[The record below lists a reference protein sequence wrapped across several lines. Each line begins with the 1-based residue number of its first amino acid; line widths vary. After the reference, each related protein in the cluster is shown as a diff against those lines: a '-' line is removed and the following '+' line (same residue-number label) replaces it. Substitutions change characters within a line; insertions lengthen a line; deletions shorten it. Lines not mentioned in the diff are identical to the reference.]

1 MPELP
6 EVEVIRQFLTPKL
19 VGLSFIH
26 LDILNPGSFSGQ
38 PRLFLGQKITAL
50 SRLGK
55 QLSIH
60 FGPKLSL
67 LVHLKMTG
75 QLIYQD
81 QSSSTTLGHASPRR
95 SSHTRLIFT
104 LSDSSKL
111 FFNDMRKFGWIRL
124 LKTYQLKKFQAN
136 LGPDLLSPKFTP
148 SYFRRQLRSS
158 SRPVKSLLHDQ
169 NRFAGIG
176 NIYANDAL
184 FLAGIHPLTPSNK
197 ISSLKS
203 KKLHLYLLQIINQ
216 SVKAG
221 GSTARDNQYLRPDA
235 SPGTNQ
241 YHFRVYQRQ
250 GQPCLVCSTPIEK
263 IKVSGRSTFFCP
275 HCQNF
280 LQFTSSHIRQL
291 FFIDHDQ

>member
-6 EVEVIRQFLTPKL
+6 EVEVIRQFLSPKL
-19 VGLSFIH
+19 VGLSFTH
-26 LDILNPGSFSGQ
+26 LDILNPSSFSGQ

-67 LVHLKMTG
+67 LIHLKMTG

-81 QSSSTTLGHASPRR
+81 QHSKTTLGHPLPRR
-95 SSHTRLIFT
+95 SPKGESGHTRLIFT
-104 LSDSSKL
+104 LSDGSTL
-111 FFNDMRKFGWIRL
+111 FFNDMRKFGWVRL
-124 LKTYQLKKFQAN
+124 LKTRQLKKFQAN

-158 SRPVKSLLHDQ
+158 SRPAKSLLHDQ

-184 FLAGIHPLTPSNK
+184 FLAGIHPLAPGH
-197 ISSLKS
+197 SLS
-203 KKLHLYLLQIINQ
+203 PLQ
-216 SVKAG
+216 
-221 GSTARDNQYLRPDA
+221 T
-235 SPGTNQ
+235 
-241 YHFRVYQRQ
+241 
-250 GQPCLVCSTPIEK
+250 
-263 IKVSGRSTFFCP
+263 
-275 HCQNF
+275 
-280 LQFTSSHIRQL
+280 
-291 FFIDHDQ
+291 